1 MFSRLVQIALDP
13 RSRGEIALQCVGYST
28 VTGAMLGLVDPGTPV
43 WVMVALANVI
53 GALCMVNVRCA
64 VLRVRGFFAQA
75 GLLAAGAAAGGVAAL
90 ALLSFCPGLALDR
103 ASVLATTGASLF
115 LNVMY
120 VGLVL
125 ERRRAAEAQR
135 VAEVARIR
143 LLQAQIG
150 PHFLSNT
157 LANVAALLEHS
168 PSAARDLMRELIDY
182 LEGVLVHTRQEE
194 VTLADELDT
203 VESFLEI
210 QRIRMGAE
218 RLRMEVDV
226 PVWLR
231 WQPVMPLLLL
241 PLVENAVR
249 HGVERRRGAGVVRL
263 RADAVEEAGRWWVE
277 VVDEVDGAATTVPEA
292 GVNAAAEE
300 GCPGGHGMALGNIRE
315 RLRMR
320 YGSAA
325 ALELRNRNGQMA
337 ARLTLPLCRMKHEG
351 ETGDDSRLARWAP

>member
-1 MFSRLVQIALDP
+1 MVFSRLPQIALDP
-13 RSRGEIALQCVGYST
+13 RTRGEIALQCVGYST
-28 VTGAMLGLVDPGTPV
+28 VTGAMLGMVDKDTPV

-64 VLRVRGFFAQA
+64 VLRVRGFFARA
-75 GLLAAGAAAGGVAAL
+75 GLLAAGAAVGGIAAL
-90 ALLSFCPGLALDR
+90 AMLSFCPGLTLDTV
-103 ASVLATTGASLF
+103 SVAATVGASLF

-135 VAEVARIR
+135 AAEMARIR

-218 RLRMEVDV
+218 RVRVEVNI
-226 PVWLR
+226 PARLR
-231 WQPVMPLLLL
+231 WQPVMPLVLL

-249 HGVERRRGAGVVRL
+249 HGVERRRGASVVRL
-263 RADAVEEAGRWWVE
+263 QADEDAQTGRWWIEVE
-277 VVDEVDGAATTVPEA
+277 DAPDGTREAERKTEAANV
-292 GVNAAAEE
+292 GR
-300 GCPGGHGMALGNIRE
+300 GHGIALDNIRE

-320 YGSAA
+320 YGKGAT
-325 ALELRNRNGQMA
+325 LELRHLEGRMV
-337 ARLTLPLCRMKHEG
+337 ARLTLPG
-351 ETGDDSRLARWAP
+351 TSRN